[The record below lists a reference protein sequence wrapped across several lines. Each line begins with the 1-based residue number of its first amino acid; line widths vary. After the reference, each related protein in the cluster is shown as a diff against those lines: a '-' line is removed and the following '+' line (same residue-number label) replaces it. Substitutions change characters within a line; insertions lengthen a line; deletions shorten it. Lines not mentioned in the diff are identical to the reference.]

1 MNGDRP
7 PRCPDCGVEMKEM
20 QFQAGGHYARFVSEE
35 SKEGILGSLG
45 GNKTYRAQA
54 VVCPECGLS
63 RLYADLD
70 EDA

>member
-45 GNKTYRAQA
+45 GKKTYRAQA